1 MLTNQRSNHLKK
13 ESNVDGKSMKLREMS
28 VAVTCC
34 NWKNRCC
41 YKSPQPSEKKEVAKE
56 AEKFGNTREQTGKSR
71 LDSSRVGMEK
81 EKKKEQRVV
90 EEETR

>member
-1 MLTNQRSNHLKK
+1 
-13 ESNVDGKSMKLREMS
+13 MKLREMS